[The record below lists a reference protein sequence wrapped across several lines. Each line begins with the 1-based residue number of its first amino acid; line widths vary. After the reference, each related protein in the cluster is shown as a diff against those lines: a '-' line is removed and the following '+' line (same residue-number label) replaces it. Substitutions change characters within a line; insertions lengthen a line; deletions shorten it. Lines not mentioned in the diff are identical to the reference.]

1 MALTAT
7 TLSEYQIKMKL
18 QAVNNGVKKEFGG
31 TRSIIRQ
38 SLSLIGKK
46 DIHQQQIPTM
56 ILLMFITKLGIREIR
71 LYLAHTPVSSVSY
84 RLINMIKQLKP
95 LLLFIFYIKL
105 NLQKNRLEG
114 LSDEKHF
121 YGHLVEKR

>member
-56 ILLMFITKLGIREIR
+56 ILRMFITKLGIGEIR
-71 LYLAHTPVSSVSY
+71 LYLAHTPISSVSY

-95 LLLFIFYIKL
+95 SFAFHIVYQAQLAKKQTRRII
-105 NLQKNRLEG
+105 
-114 LSDEKHF
+114 
-121 YGHLVEKR
+121 